1 MLQNKCTFAYI
12 YKEALMEKQFTV
24 WDTLHRSS
32 IQNEPLFIFIYL
44 FLYNFQI
51 AFILQDGALSQGF
64 YFVQRNNLEKQ
75 NID

>member
-1 MLQNKCTFAYI
+1 MLQNKCTFACI

-32 IQNEPLFIFIYL
+32 FQNEPLFIFIYS

-51 AFILQDGALSQGF
+51 AFILQDGVLSQ
-64 YFVQRNNLEKQ
+64 
-75 NID
+75 